1 MLYIQN
7 VRKSLPAGS
16 TQWEWGIK
24 HVQAKESAFFPLS
37 LMFYEEIKI
46 CLLLPIGKCIS
57 ISPLFYEYLLSW
69 IPSAANPYFMN
80 MRTHTQK
87 LHRNCFPYDIKELFL
102 LVSIYYFDQGE
113 EMSPVTSPKYISE
126 SWEVFKTISK
136 LWIIFL
142 FVFML
147 YLLRQKRR
155 DFFLLFSS
163 FIMPLPMLSLV
174 NSNTF
179 HKDNLIIFRTISSQ
193 KPQWL
198 RIKMLTFS
206 PPHHVIFLYQLF
218 SFARVQ
224 GKASE
229 AFSAH
234 IGENNSIYVFQ
245 KPFLRIFQFHL
256 FQIALPQE

>member
-1 MLYIQN
+1 
-7 VRKSLPAGS
+7 
-16 TQWEWGIK
+16 
-24 HVQAKESAFFPLS
+24 
-37 LMFYEEIKI
+37 
-46 CLLLPIGKCIS
+46 
-57 ISPLFYEYLLSW
+57 
-69 IPSAANPYFMN
+69 MN

-87 LHRNCFPYDIKELFL
+87 LHGNCFPYNIKEVFL

-113 EMSPVTSPKYISE
+113 EISPVTSPKYISE

-136 LWIIFL
+136 PWIIF
-142 FVFML
+142 FVFVL

-155 DFFLLFSS
+155 DFSFYLFFFSS
-163 FIMPLPMLSLV
+163 FIMPLPTLSLV
-174 NSNTF
+174 NSNAF
-179 HKDNLIIFRTISSQ
+179 HKDNLIIFRTISSK
-193 KPQWL
+193 KPHQL

-224 GKASE
+224 GEASE

-256 FQIALPQE
+256 FQIPLPQE